1 MARAVQGVESDPMK
15 VLEGLGP
22 ALRELRERR
31 ELTQTELAAKAKIS
45 YTQISRYENETEK
58 PSVPS
63 LDAVLH
69 GLGFEL
75 HDLAHALD
83 QVNQRGPKSRIGTP
97 RRQWVTALSA
107 RGLDRDALWGL
118 AFGAM
123 QRDDPAAADDFVA
136 SVEAAAAELA
146 REAWREAGASH
157 ESVDMVA
164 EPPPEPENDPPPAPR
179 RRR

>member
-1 MARAVQGVESDPMK
+1 MQGVQSDLMK

-31 ELTQTELAAKAKIS
+31 DLTQTELAEKAKIS
-45 YTQISRYENETEK
+45 YTQISRYENGTEK
-58 PSVPS
+58 PSMPS
-63 LDAVLH
+63 LDAVLY

-83 QVNQRGPKSRIGTP
+83 QVNGRGPKSRIGTP
-97 RRQWVTALSA
+97 RRQWVAALST

-123 QRDDPAAADDFVA
+123 QRDDPAASDDFVA

-146 REAWREAGASH
+146 REAWREAGASY
-157 ESVDMVA
+157 EPVDMVA
-164 EPPPEPENDPPPAPR
+164 EPEPEPDDEKPPPKR
-179 RRR
+179 RR